1 MRGLWFVRGN
11 LVRDIAA
18 LAKMELLPWDCW
30 GLIDEEKSKIDAEAL
45 ALLDHAARLALAGDD
60 LLEELLALYN
70 REPRLRVPVVINSY
84 PAQGVQHRV
93 TLPQPEP
100 A

>member
-1 MRGLWFVRGN
+1 MRGN

-30 GLIDEEKSKIDAEAL
+30 GLIDEEESKIDAESL

-60 LLEELLALYN
+60 LLEDLLALYN
-70 REPRLRVPVVINSY
+70 REPRLRVPAVINSY
-84 PAQGVQHRV
+84 PARGGQHRV